1 MTGTGSNYRLQI
13 TTIISM
19 TLQDR
24 HTHQLHQILEL
35 NARLTGCDNETVLL
49 DEAVGG
55 ICRILELVD
64 VTIFEWRDF
73 QWGIRTTTSP
83 ELEPGVELPAEL
95 TESLARLDWSA
106 PIVGQ
111 DIQLLTADPEIKGRI
126 VSPLVVGDTL
136 LGAIMSHTGPHHDLE
151 AVSLSIQAF
160 ATNLAIL
167 WDKLSFLLETQKRAR
182 HLEALHSRQI
192 DTIRQGESPLL
203 VARYE
208 NRVLEFE
215 RKPQDRPTETGDSP
229 PVAERTI
236 PLVVGDR
243 PIGELSLPADIDL
256 DQEEAEFVE
265 ALLREM
271 GNALSNA
278 QLLQTTRSYSAQLQV
293 AADVSR
299 AASTILELD
308 VLIRQVVELVR
319 DSFDLYY
326 VGLFLIDEDDYAV
339 LLAGTGEAGRLQVE
353 QGHKLRIGGQSMIG
367 QAIIR
372 DEAMVE
378 QDVTQSADWR
388 PNPYLPDTR
397 SELALPLRTRGRTT
411 GALTVQ
417 STRVGTFAPEN
428 IIVLQTVADQMAI
441 AIENAS
447 LFAQIQE
454 NLEEIRET
462 NNRLRELDQLKTQ
475 FLANMSHEL
484 RTPLNSII
492 GFSRV
497 ILKGIDGPIT
507 DEQEEDLTSIHN
519 SGQHL
524 LFLINDILD
533 VARIEAGKM
542 TLAFEDVDV
551 EEMANSVNA
560 TVRGLVKDKE
570 IDLNWHIEKALPPVE
585 ADPIRLR
592 QILLNLLS
600 NAAKFT
606 EKGHISLYI
615 FREGEHHLHMAVQDT
630 GIGIAEESYGVLFEA
645 FEQVDSSV
653 TRSFGGTGLGLPI
666 TRRLVELHHGH
677 IWLESE
683 VGRGSV
689 FHVLLPILQSSAG
702 MDFPQSSRFMELD
715 FDVQSNGRPPVRS
728 QPTILVVDDEPGVVG
743 LYERYLRS
751 RPYQI
756 LQASSGME
764 ALQTIREYNGLIH
777 LVLLDIN
784 MPGLTGWD
792 VLKEMHDS
800 PDIEDIPVIVC
811 SIENEPHKAAA
822 LGARQSL
829 LKPIVEDD
837 LLLALRQ
844 VGIDE

>member
-1 MTGTGSNYRLQI
+1 MSLQE
-13 TTIISM
+13 
-19 TLQDR
+19 QQ
-24 HTHQLHQILEL
+24 THQLHEILQL
-35 NARLTGCDNETVLL
+35 NTRLTGCDNEAVLL

-55 ICRILELVD
+55 ICRILDLVD
-64 VTIFEWRDF
+64 VTIVEWEEAR
-73 QWGIRTTTSP
+73 WWIRTTTAP
-83 ELEPGVELPAEL
+83 TLQPGIELQAELAESVAKLTRSVAQLTEPGSEAEQFVQ
-95 TESLARLDWSA
+95 
-106 PIVGQ
+106 P
-111 DIQLLTADPEIKGRI
+111 LTADPEISGRI
-126 VSPLVVGDTL
+126 ISPLLVGDSL
-136 LGAIMSHTGPHHDLE
+136 LGAVISHTGPQHDLQ
-151 AVSLSIQAF
+151 AIALPMQAF
-160 ATNLAIL
+160 STNLAVL

-182 HLEALHSRQI
+182 HLEELHSRQI
-192 DTIRQGESPLL
+192 DTIHQGESPPL

-215 RKPQDRPTETGDSP
+215 RKPQAQTAEPSDHLP
-229 PVAERTI
+229 ALERTI

-243 PIGELSLPADIDL
+243 PIGDLSLPADIEL
-256 DQEEAEFVE
+256 DEEEADFVE

-271 GNALSNA
+271 GNALTNA

-326 VGLFLIDEDDYAV
+326 VGLFLIDDYDNAV
-339 LLAGTGEAGRLQVE
+339 LLAGTGEAGRLQIE

-367 QAIIR
+367 QAISR

-417 STRVGTFAPEN
+417 STRIGTFTREN
-428 IIVLQTVADQMAI
+428 ITVLQTVADQMAI

-454 NLEEIRET
+454 NLEEIREV

-497 ILKGIDGPIT
+497 ILKGIDGSIT
-507 DEQEEDLTSIHN
+507 AEQEEDLTSIHN

-542 TLAFEDVDV
+542 TLAFEKVDV

-570 IDLNWHIEKALPPVE
+570 IELNWQIEKGLPPVE

-600 NAAKFT
+600 NSAKFT
-606 EKGHISLYI
+606 EMGRISLYI
-615 FREGEHHLHMAVQDT
+615 FREGEHHVHMVIQDT
-630 GIGIAEESYGVLFEA
+630 GIGIAEESYDVLFEA

-666 TRRLVELHHGH
+666 TKRLVELHHGQV
-677 IWLESE
+677 WLESE

-689 FHVLLPILQSSAG
+689 FHVLLPIFQSSAG
-702 MDFPQSSRFMELD
+702 MDFPQPGRFMELD
-715 FDVQSNGRPPVRS
+715 FDSQPNGRPS
-728 QPTILVVDDEPGVVG
+728 FQPQPAILVVDDEPGVVG
-743 LYERYLRS
+743 LYERYLRG

-756 LQASSGME
+756 LQANSGAE
-764 ALQTIREYNGLIH
+764 ALQTIQEYDGFIH
-777 LVLLDIN
+777 LILLDIN

-792 VLKEMHDS
+792 VLKEMNDN
-800 PDIEDIPVIVC
+800 PDIKDIPVIVC
-811 SIENEPHKAAA
+811 SIENEPDKAAA

-837 LLLALRQ
+837 LLHALRE